1 VVFLFESL
9 VLVIIIRILTMPS
22 SCESNSTIERRRPP
36 LPLVDHLLLRSEEPS
51 AWTPRISQRGSAHS
65 LEHIICLVDE
75 ALQIVSDGDD
85 TRLVLLVDEEGGG
98 QEEDSGTSTRASSE
112 DGPVKRGVPKQ

>member
-1 VVFLFESL
+1 VY
-9 VLVIIIRILTMPS
+9 
-22 SCESNSTIERRRPP
+22 
-36 LPLVDHLLLRSEEPS
+36 HLLLRSEEPS
-51 AWTPRISQRGSAHS
+51 AWTPSISQRGSTHS
-65 LEHIICLVDE
+65 LEHIVSLVDE

-98 QEEDSGTSTRASSE
+98 QEEDSGRSTRASSE